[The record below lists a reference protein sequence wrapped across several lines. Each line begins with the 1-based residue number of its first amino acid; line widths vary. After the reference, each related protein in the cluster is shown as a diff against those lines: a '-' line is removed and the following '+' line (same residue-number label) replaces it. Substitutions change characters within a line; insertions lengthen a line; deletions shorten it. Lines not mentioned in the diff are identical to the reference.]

1 MKLEGNP
8 MSQPA
13 TSPSRNLILCCDG
26 TGNIWGNGHDT
37 NVVKLVRL
45 LEKDDHQLVYYDPG
59 VGTTDNFP
67 SVGLRNRLK
76 ENVRRL
82 VGLALAAG
90 LYESIGRGYQFLIDN
105 FREGDRISVIGFS
118 RGAFTAR
125 SIAGLVDEFG
135 IVQSGAK
142 TLVALIVRTYFM
154 QRHHRPNKSGQTR
167 LDVAEDIRRNLCS
180 PTGSNAHVHFVG
192 VWDTVASVGLVGLK
206 IKSDSN
212 VRIKNYQHV
221 RHAVALHE
229 TRCKYSPRLYTESG
243 PPVRVGQTYKQVWFN
258 GCHSDVGGS
267 YAEAEL
273 SNLSLRW
280 MIDEASAPGVDL
292 RFNSRARNVSGN
304 PNGLLHD
311 EPFRSPWW
319 ALAGLATR
327 WRPVDALD
335 HESIAQRGAGGL
347 TVWKPL
353 WRLPRFWML
362 AAATIGLCLLP
373 ALLLS
378 WNEADFAEKFTQAMQ
393 YQAHPAKY
401 LQPPKAFSDAAV
413 RLATWLDCLLIPVY
427 LSLFALLIVTA
438 GHSWRYRPKNTG
450 AATIDL
456 STSALLLTFMAV
468 ADIAENVG
476 VLAGVD
482 FLDGRAIPWVQTW
495 TVAKLGLLGVLALY
509 LLIAVLLSLRPR
521 STASVPRHPDAS
533 RDADLA
539 GGLLHPKGK

>member
-1 MKLEGNP
+1 MAQ
-8 MSQPA
+8 SA
-13 TSPSRNLILCCDG
+13 TSSPRNLVLCCDG

-45 LEKDDHQLVYYDPG
+45 LQKDDQQCVYYDPG

-67 SVGLRNRLK
+67 PVGLWNRFK

-82 VGLALAAG
+82 VGLTLADG
-90 LYESIGRGYQFLIDN
+90 LYDSIGRGYQFLIDN
-105 FREGDRISVIGFS
+105 FREGDRISVFGFS

-125 SIAGLVDEFG
+125 SIAGIVNEFG

-154 QRHHRPNKSGQTR
+154 KPHQRAARPDKSRQG
-167 LDVAEDIRRNLCS
+167 VAADIRQNFCS
-180 PTGSNAHVHFVG
+180 PAGSEAHIHFLG
-192 VWDTVASVGLVGLK
+192 VWDTVASVGLLGLK
-206 IKSDSN
+206 IKTDAN

-229 TRCKYSPRLYTESG
+229 TRWKYSPRLYTDSG
-243 PPVRVGQTYKQVWFN
+243 APKRQGQTYKQVWFN

-292 RFNSRARNVSGN
+292 RFSSEAGNVIGN

-311 EPFRSPWW
+311 EPFQSPWW
-319 ALAGLATR
+319 TLVGLANR
-327 WRPVDALD
+327 FRPVGAID
-335 HESIAQRGAGGL
+335 HPSVGQRAAEGL

-353 WRLPRFWML
+353 WRLPRFWIL
-362 AAATIGLCLLP
+362 AMATLGLSLLP
-373 ALLLS
+373 ALVLS
-378 WNEADFAEKFTQAMQ
+378 WSEADFAGKFAHVMQ
-393 YQAHPAKY
+393 YQANPARY
-401 LQPPKAFSDAAV
+401 LQPPKEFSDAAV

-427 LSLFALLIVTA
+427 LSLFSLLVVTA
-438 GHSWRYRPKNTG
+438 RRGLRYGPQNTR

-456 STSALLLTFMAV
+456 CTSALLLILLAV
-468 ADIAENVG
+468 ADIAENIG
-476 VLAGVD
+476 VFAGVD
-482 FLDGRAIPWVQTW
+482 FLDGRAIAWIQTW
-495 TVAKLGLLGVLALY
+495 TAVKVGLLGLLALY
-509 LLIAVLLSLRPR
+509 LLIAGLLSLRR
-521 STASVPRHPDAS
+521 TASSPRPQQIGPSD
-533 RDADLA
+533 
-539 GGLLHPKGK
+539 GPTLLGQ

>member
-1 MKLEGNP
+1 
-8 MSQPA
+8 MSQPT
-13 TSPSRNLILCCDG
+13 TSPPRNLILCCDG

-45 LEKDDHQLVYYDPG
+45 LEKDDQQLVYYDPG

-67 SVGLRNRLK
+67 PVGLWNRFK
-76 ENVRRL
+76 ENARRL
-82 VGLALAAG
+82 VGLTLADG
-90 LYESIGRGYQFLIDN
+90 LYDSIGRGYQFLIDN

-125 SIAGLVDEFG
+125 SIAGLVNEFG

-154 QRHHRPNKSGQTR
+154 KPHHRAAKSDKTR
-167 LDVAEDIRRNLCS
+167 HDVAEDIRRNFCS
-180 PTGSNAHVHFVG
+180 PAGSKACVHFVG
-192 VWDTVASVGLVGLK
+192 AWDTVASVGLLGLK
-206 IKSDSN
+206 ITTDAN
-212 VRIKNYQHV
+212 VRVKNYQHV

-229 TRCKYSPRLYTESG
+229 TRWKYSPRLYTESG
-243 PPVRVGQTYKQVWFN
+243 PPVREGQTYKQVWFN

-292 RFNSRARNVSGN
+292 RFSSEARNLSGDS
-304 PNGLLHD
+304 NGLLHD
-311 EPFRSPWW
+311 ESFNSPWW
-319 ALAGLATR
+319 TLAGLATR
-327 WRPVDALD
+327 WRPVDAID
-335 HESIAQRGAGGL
+335 HESIGQRGAGGL

-353 WRLPRFWML
+353 WRLPRFWIL
-362 AAATIGLCLLP
+362 AVATIGLCLLP

-378 WNEADFAEKFTQAMQ
+378 WNEADFADKFVQVMQ
-393 YQAHPAKY
+393 YQARPAMY
-401 LQPPKAFSDAAV
+401 LQPPKVFSDAEV

-438 GHSWRYRPKNTG
+438 RRSLRYRPQNTR
-450 AATIDL
+450 AAAIDL
-456 STSALLLTFMAV
+456 CTSALLLFFLAV

-476 VLAGVD
+476 VFAGVD

-495 TVAKLGLLGVLALY
+495 TAVKLGLLGLLALY
-509 LLIAVLLSLRPR
+509 LLIAGLLSLRR
-521 STASVPRHPDAS
+521 SSTTLTPRHPNAS

-539 GGLLHPKGK
+539 GRNFGLLHPKGK